1 MSILKKRHYKRLKPG
16 SMDYYA
22 IVMTTMVA
30 LYGAMGASNLIRGER
45 IRKTGDR
52 LIAAPITKAEIFI
65 GKILGNMVANALCIL
80 LVVLF
85 SKFVFKPTGAII
97 LELSYLFY

>member
-1 MSILKKRHYKRLKPG
+1 
-16 SMDYYA
+16 MDYYA

-65 GKILGNMVANALCIL
+65 GENIG
-80 LVVLF
+80 
-85 SKFVFKPTGAII
+85 
-97 LELSYLFY
+97 

>member
-1 MSILKKRHYKRLKPG
+1 
-16 SMDYYA
+16 MDYYA

-52 LIAAPITKAEIFI
+52 LIAAPITKAEILS
-65 GKILGNMVANALCIL
+65 GKYWVIWWRMHCAYYLSFY
-80 LVVLF
+80 LVNLF
-85 SKFVFKPTGAII
+85 FKLTGAII